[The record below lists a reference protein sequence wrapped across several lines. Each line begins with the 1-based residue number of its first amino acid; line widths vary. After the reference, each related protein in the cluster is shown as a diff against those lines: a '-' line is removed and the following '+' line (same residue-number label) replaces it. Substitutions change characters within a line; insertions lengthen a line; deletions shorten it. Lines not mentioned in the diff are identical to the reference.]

1 MQTTRP
7 DERMVPPGICAC
19 QVRISEEEVSDFCS
33 VLSPADRVFVVGSA
47 DTATVARLFRL
58 SLDDLG
64 FVADLLDTATVCRV
78 QPTNTVVA
86 IAGPQVDGALVNIVG
101 LVCDTRAVLL
111 AVATHQSPMLLD
123 RADAAITLPSTAGKE
138 SIEERP
144 AEDSLD
150 FMSLVAIHAVHRDL
164 TRRYAAPTPCRT
176 AVGDFRR

>member
-64 FVADLLDTATVCRV
+64 FVADLLDTATVCRPADQHRRRDRGTTGGWGPGQHRGV
-78 QPTNTVVA
+78 GVRH
-86 IAGPQVDGALVNIVG
+86 AGSAACR
-101 LVCDTRAVLL
+101 CDA
-111 AVATHQSPMLLD
+111 SES
-123 RADAAITLPSTAGKE
+123 DAAPPGRCRRHV
-138 SIEERP
+138 SI
-144 AEDSLD
+144 D
-150 FMSLVAIHAVHRDL
+150 
-164 TRRYAAPTPCRT
+164 
-176 AVGDFRR
+176 GW

>member
-1 MQTTRP
+1 MTSGLLPTCSTR
-7 DERMVPPGICAC
+7 RQCA
-19 QVRISEEEVSDFCS
+19 
-33 VLSPADRVFVVGSA
+33 
-47 DTATVARLFRL
+47 
-58 SLDDLG
+58 
-64 FVADLLDTATVCRV
+64 V

-111 AVATHQSPMLLD
+111 AVATHQSPMLLH
-123 RADAAITLPSTAGKE
+123 RADAAVTFPSTAGEE

-144 AEDSLD
+144 VEDSLD

-164 TRRYAAPTPCRT
+164 TRRCAAPTPCRT